1 MKIIFDP
8 RYQVLIRELVQL
20 REENGETQTSLS
32 SKINK
37 PQSYLGKIE
46 SFERRL
52 DVIELLDILE
62 ALRVAPKLF
71 FQRVGW
77 IPRTDINK
85 AIPIKASVE
94 SCFNGVVLNL
104 VLNDSIHK
112 VELENIKVDEYLRLE
127 ESISSLF
134 TKLNSADNTLK
145 NRDAIIL
152 ALKLCFEQHPTVN
165 PSDLYHQV
173 VYRLYLREYYRTT
186 PEQSWVRAGGE
197 AIQLFCCERYNA
209 ILKPYG
215 IAVLWLSNETL
226 SVKAL
231 NEMGLY
237 GKVGNSKLD
246 LALYGTLNN
255 QPVLFGGIHVKA
267 SLAERVTDD
276 IPCSEAMMEAG
287 YLSCLFTF
295 DAKSFP
301 PPKGDLVNR
310 GEFGSPESPSDK
322 RLYIEKHGSFS
333 GCFSYNL
340 KTIPSLKK
348 TESGRGIFVSKL
360 DDTDSMPLF
369 ILNFWKAFK
378 KLKKA

>member
-1 MKIIFDP
+1 MKTIFDP

-215 IAVLWLSNETL
+215 IAAPT
-226 SVKAL
+226 
-231 NEMGLY
+231 
-237 GKVGNSKLD
+237 
-246 LALYGTLNN
+246 
-255 QPVLFGGIHVKA
+255 
-267 SLAERVTDD
+267 VT
-276 IPCSEAMMEAG
+276 
-287 YLSCLFTF
+287 
-295 DAKSFP
+295 
-301 PPKGDLVNR
+301 
-310 GEFGSPESPSDK
+310 
-322 RLYIEKHGSFS
+322 
-333 GCFSYNL
+333 
-340 KTIPSLKK
+340 
-348 TESGRGIFVSKL
+348 
-360 DDTDSMPLF
+360 
-369 ILNFWKAFK
+369 
-378 KLKKA
+378 